1 MTGKG
6 RRTAEKTVI
15 TPPTRGGARTER
27 GSLRIAYALIAPGA
41 AYLVVIFLSIILL
54 LLSYS
59 FRTEQT
65 SRLVAPFDTGT
76 WSDALA
82 DSYNLGVLWTTLR
95 VGAVVTV
102 LTVALAYPIAWCLLR
117 VRRWWVT
124 GLLVFVI
131 FSPILVSVVVRSYG
145 WMLLLGRGGLLN
157 DALGG
162 WLYHEPGVILA
173 LVHVELPFAV
183 FPLLASVRNLPP
195 GVLEAAA
202 DLGASPVRRL
212 RTVLL
217 PLTAPGIVASAQLVF
232 ALTVSAFATPSLL
245 GGGRVTVL
253 AQSVYQNIQQLRWP
267 LAAAQ
272 ALLLLAIA
280 LLVLSLFNRLSRIVD
295 VRQRTTEGGRAQ

>member
-1 MTGKG
+1 MTRETPAPALTKEG
-6 RRTAEKTVI
+6 RGRT
-15 TPPTRGGARTER
+15 RER
-27 GSLRIAYALIAPGA
+27 RVAYALVAPGA
-41 AYLVVIFLSIILL
+41 AYLVLIFLSIVLL
-54 LLSYS
+54 LVSYS

-65 SRLVAPFDTGT
+65 SRLIAPFDTGT
-76 WSDALA
+76 WAEAL
-82 DSYNLGVLWTTLR
+82 SNPYNLAVLWTTLR
-95 VGAVVTV
+95 VGALVTL
-102 LTVALAYPIAWCLLR
+102 LTVVLAYPIAWCLLR
-117 VRRWWVT
+117 VRRWWVA
-124 GLLVFVI
+124 GLLMFVI

-145 WMLLLGRGGLLN
+145 WMLLLGHGGLLGGV
-157 DALGG
+157 LRG

-183 FPLLASVRNLPP
+183 FPLLASLRNLPP

-202 DLGASPVRRL
+202 DLGAPPLRRL

-217 PLTAPGIVASAQLVF
+217 PLTASGIVASAQLVF

-280 LLVLSLFNRLSRIVD
+280 LAVLALFNRLSRYAD
-295 VRQRTTEGGRAQ
+295 VRHRSPEGGDSR